1 MAYVFKSAIRLLARH
16 ENISASMFRKCSS
29 QELPPNS
36 NKFFIPRI
44 SIKGNNS
51 FGNRTTRPS
60 PKVATCIMLQ
70 GKPNNFQDSEE
81 LIEGALFAIET
92 VTQILSSKQD
102 LENSDLVK
110 HTTEQC
116 FKHIISIGNPPEHK
130 DFKKFDSEVVEE
142 IFQKFI
148 DPWLEKKIDEAI
160 EHAIQTQNEARAL
173 IPKEDIFFSWIDNM
187 NPEKNQMRIVTMSF
201 PHLGEI
207 LNRAEQ
213 MDDQQE
219 IVKYLQSLGLAAD
232 FNPKSIICCNWDFN
246 KV

>member
-1 MAYVFKSAIRLLARH
+1 MVYVLKSAIQPLTRNKSLSTL
-16 ENISASMFRKCSS
+16 IFRKCSS
-29 QELPPNS
+29 QE
-36 NKFFIPRI
+36 IPWYVKQYGI
-44 SIKGNNS
+44 AIYGNNS
-51 FGNRTTRPS
+51 FGDRKTRPGF
-60 PKVATCIMLQ
+60 KVAECIMFE
-70 GKPNNFQDSEE
+70 GKTNNFQDSEK

-116 FKHIISIGNPPEHK
+116 FKHIISIGNPAEHK

-160 EHAIQTQNEARAL
+160 EHVIQTQNEARAL

-207 LNRAEQ
+207 LNRMEQ
-213 MDDQQE
+213 TSDQY
-219 IVKYLQSLGLAAD
+219 KYLQSGP
-232 FNPKSIICCNWDFN
+232 FTYINSKPIICCNWDFN